1 MIRKAITFVVIIGL
15 LVGLYKA
22 VDGDLITVFDQALYV
37 TVTAVN
43 FVADIAT
50 PIWESV
56 FS

>member
-50 PIWESV
+50 PIWESI